1 MEREV
6 TNIMA
11 DIQTILT
18 DFNEG
23 IYTITLNR
31 PEVYNAFN
39 EQLTTELQNAFKEA
53 SKNDEIRVVV
63 LTGAGK
69 AFCSGQDLK
78 DAPTGGGKRSLRDSL
93 ERRYNPMI
101 RAMRNLPKPIICAI
115 NGVAAGAGCSLALA
129 SDYRLI
135 TESAK
140 LIEVFVRIGLVPDSG
155 SSWFLVRNIGVAKA
169 FELAATGDDIPAA
182 KALELGL
189 VNQVVA
195 AEKLMDE
202 TMLVARAFAT
212 GPTKAYGYI
221 KKMIDKVST
230 LSLDEA
236 LDYEVY
242 MQEAAGRTED
252 YQNAVSAFRE
262 KKKAE
267 FKGK

>member
-1 MEREV
+1 
-6 TNIMA
+6 MA
-11 DIQTILT
+11 EYQTIKSDLS
-18 DFNEG
+18 EG
-23 IYTITLNR
+23 IFTITLNR

-39 EQLTTELQNAFKEA
+39 EQMTTDLQSAFKEA
-53 SKNDEIRVVV
+53 AKNEEVRVVIV
-63 LTGAGK
+63 TGEGK

-78 DAPTGGGKRSLRDSL
+78 DAPTGSGKRSLRDSL
-93 ERRYNPMI
+93 ERRYNPLI
-101 RAMRNLPKPIICAI
+101 RAMRNLPKPIIAAI

-129 SDYRLI
+129 CDYRLCAG
-135 TESAK
+135 SAK

-155 SSWFLVRNIGVAKA
+155 SSWFLVKYLGVAKA
-169 FELAATGDDIPAA
+169 FELAATGDDISAQ

-189 VNQVVA
+189 VNQIVSSD
-195 AEKLMDE
+195 KLIEE
-202 TMLVARAFAT
+202 TMKVARAFAI

-221 KKMIDKVST
+221 KKMMDKAASM
-230 LSLDEA
+230 SLDEA

-252 YQNAVSAFRE
+252 YINAVVAFKE

>member
-1 MEREV
+1 
-6 TNIMA
+6 MA
-11 DIQTILT
+11 DYQTILT
-18 DFNEG
+18 SLGDG
-23 IYTITLNR
+23 IFTVTLNR
-31 PEVYNAFN
+31 PDVYNAFN
-39 EQLTTELQNAFKEA
+39 EQMTTDLQSALKEA
-53 SKNDEIRVVV
+53 AKNDAIRVVV

-78 DAPTGGGKRSLRDSL
+78 DAPSGGGKRSLRDSL
-93 ERRYNPMI
+93 ERRYNPLI

-129 SDYRLI
+129 CDYRI
-135 TESAK
+135 CADSAK

-155 SSWFLVRNIGVAKA
+155 SSWFLVKNLGVAKA

-189 VNQVVA
+189 VNQVVSA
-195 AEKLMDE
+195 DTLMEE
-202 TMLVARAFAT
+202 TMKVAKAFAT

-221 KKMIDKVST
+221 KKMMDRVAAM
-230 LSLDEA
+230 SLDEA

-252 YQNAVSAFRE
+252 YTNAVVAFKE
-262 KKKAE
+262 KKKVE

>member
-1 MEREV
+1 MTEYN
-6 TNIMA
+6 T
-11 DIQTILT
+11 IQTNLS
-18 DFNEG
+18 EG

-39 EQLTTELQNAFKEA
+39 EQMTTDLQSAFKEA
-53 SKNDEIRVVV
+53 AKNDEIRVVI
-63 LTGAGK
+63 LTGEGK

-93 ERRYNPMI
+93 ERRYNPLI
-101 RAMRNLPKPIICAI
+101 RAMRNLPKPIIASI

-129 SDYRLI
+129 CDYRI
-135 TESAK
+135 CSNSAK

-155 SSWFLVRNIGVAKA
+155 SSWFLVKYLGIAKA
-169 FELAATGDDIPAA
+169 FELAATGRDIPADEA
-182 KALELGL
+182 EELGL
-189 VNQVVA
+189 VNKVVS
-195 AEKLMDE
+195 AEELKEE
-202 TMLVARAFAT
+202 TLKIAKTFAS

-221 KKMIDKVST
+221 KKMMDRAANM
-230 LSLDEA
+230 SLEEA

-252 YQNAVSAFRE
+252 YANAVAAFRE

>member
-1 MEREV
+1 
-6 TNIMA
+6 MA
-11 DIQTILT
+11 DYQTIQYSVV
-18 DFNEG
+18 EG
-23 IYTITLNR
+23 ICTVALNR

-39 EQLTTELQNAFKEA
+39 EQLTTDLQAAFKEIA
-53 SKNDEIRVVV
+53 KDDSVRVVI

-78 DAPTGGGKRSLRDSL
+78 DAPSGGGKRSLRDSL
-93 ERRYNPMI
+93 ERRYNPLI
-101 RAMRNLPKPIICAI
+101 RAMRNLPKPIIGAI

-129 SDYRLI
+129 CDYRVM
-135 TESAK
+135 SDQAK

-155 SSWFLVRNIGVAKA
+155 SSWFLVHTIGTARA
-169 FELAATGDDIPAA
+169 FELAATGDDVTAA
-182 KALELGL
+182 KALQFGL
-189 VNQVVA
+189 VNAVA
-195 AEKLMDE
+195 APEQVMEEAMK
-202 TMLVARAFAT
+202 VARVFAN

-221 KKMIDKVST
+221 KKMIDRAASS
-230 LSLDEA
+230 SLEEA

-252 YQNAVSAFRE
+252 YTNAVAAFRD